1 MEKNYNLT
9 RLNRY
14 PISYNIETVSTPL
27 KQNILKNKEIILNS
41 FLQET
46 YNQKKTKAQNV
57 KKAKGTTAREE
68 ISQTKFR

>member
-46 YNQKKTKAQNV
+46 YNQKKQRQKQIFFM
-57 KKAKGTTAREE
+57 K
-68 ISQTKFR
+68 I

>member
-46 YNQKKTKAQNV
+46 
-57 KKAKGTTAREE
+57 
-68 ISQTKFR
+68 